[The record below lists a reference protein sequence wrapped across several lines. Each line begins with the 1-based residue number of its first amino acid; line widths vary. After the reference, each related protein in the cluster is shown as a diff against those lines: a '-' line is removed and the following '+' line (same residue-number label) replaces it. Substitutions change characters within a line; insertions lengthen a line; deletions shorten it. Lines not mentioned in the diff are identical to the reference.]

1 MLFFCVMSDVR
12 PVIMDPHRFFGHRN
26 SGYYFPPLSHPDP
39 YFPTREIDERVY
51 RVRHDPH
58 YYLPV
63 PPVPNREFI
72 DVASPSRRRLVP
84 PSYVDPNERIY
95 RTVRRNSPPLPSPPL
110 SSVHHHHKS
119 SRKRRKMKKE
129 SRSRG
134 TRSSDYDEESPYEYE
149 NKSKD
154 KESNNCKYKSL
165 SDEHDSFSDVDFG
178 SPIPEHDSLELISEQ
193 QKRVVPQEQ
202 SIIDIHQQ
210 VEERKEHTNNAQDT
224 MRMDVSELNS
234 NCQEPHKLSYTSFKL
249 LQDPF
254 LKPGC
259 TTKIKRFDGI
269 VPNSVNYSVVQV
281 RDPRSRKMCKRMEPM
296 DLPVPQFKVFLLNF
310 FFFIRLVSKTV

>member
-1 MLFFCVMSDVR
+1 MDCAFPLDER
-12 PVIMDPHRFFGHRN
+12 PVVMDPHRFFGHRN

-39 YFPTREIDERVY
+39 YFPTREIDDRVY

-63 PPVPNREFI
+63 PPVSNREYI
-72 DVASPSRRRLVP
+72 DVPPPSRRRLVP
-84 PSYVDPNERIY
+84 PSYADPNERIY

-119 SRKRRKMKKE
+119 SRKKRKMKKE

-134 TRSSDYDEESPYEYE
+134 TRSSDYDEDSPYEYE

-154 KESNNCKYKSL
+154 KESYGCKYKSL
-165 SDEHDSFSDVDFG
+165 SDEHDSFSDADFG
-178 SPIPEHDSLELISEQ
+178 SPIPEHDSLEVMSEQ
-193 QKRVVPQEQ
+193 QKRVMPQEQ
-202 SIIDIHQQ
+202 STIDDHPQR
-210 VEERKEHTNNAQDT
+210 EEQREPPINISDT
-224 MRMDVSELNS
+224 TRVDMPELNS
-234 NCQEPHKLSYTSFKL
+234 NSQESHKLSYTSFKL

-269 VPNSVNYSVVQV
+269 VPNNVNYSVVQL
-281 RDPRSRKMCKRMEPM
+281 RDPRSRKTSKRIEPM
-296 DLPVPQFKVFLLNF
+296 DLPVPLFKVYL
-310 FFFIRLVSKTV
+310 